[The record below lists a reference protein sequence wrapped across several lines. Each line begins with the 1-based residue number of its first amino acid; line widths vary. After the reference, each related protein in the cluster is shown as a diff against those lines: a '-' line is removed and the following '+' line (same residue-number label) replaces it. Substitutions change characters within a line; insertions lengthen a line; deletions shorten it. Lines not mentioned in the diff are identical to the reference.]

1 MGVFLLQLWVYVWDS
16 ATARFQLASY
26 GFSFITIVH
35 NYYYPSEW
43 TQNDWEWISIQIQG
57 SHFICVFVFHYF
69 FNDLVGYCVFVCV
82 CRRDRSSPFSL
93 YRMITKKRNNILL
106 NGINFDSIDLDDE
119 NKTKAFWSYRQKM
132 CCWTQFY
139 GFLSLALLKL
149 SLWIWYFMSFLC
161 IYTKMLDL
169 INENFETKHSLRKI
183 GVISFFLECVRPSQR
198 VNIWMRMNIFALEC
212 AFIRDHAYE
221 MSDKLLLQPHS
232 HSSGNRERELVWMRW
247 AIKPTKST
255 ILYHFD
261 LFQRCFVCICIQ
273 FISCSVFLRYT
284 MCSCSG
290 HTNISNEYAIMV
302 ADRWTAE
309 ARAYF
314 SQRLR
319 CIFFPAVYLC
329 HHWSEYAFLTL
340 SLSIS

>member
-1 MGVFLLQLWVYVWDS
+1 
-16 ATARFQLASY
+16 
-26 GFSFITIVH
+26 
-35 NYYYPSEW
+35 
-43 TQNDWEWISIQIQG
+43 
-57 SHFICVFVFHYF
+57 
-69 FNDLVGYCVFVCV
+69 
-82 CRRDRSSPFSL
+82 
-93 YRMITKKRNNILL
+93 MITKKRNNILL

-161 IYTKMLDL
+161 IYTRVLDL
-169 INENFETKHSLRKI
+169 INENFKTKHSLRKI
-183 GVISFFLECVRPSQR
+183 GVIFFFLECVRPSQR

-302 ADRWTAE
+302 ADRRTAE